1 MSEEA
6 RAPIEYSVAQHGDGW
21 RYDILNGPLGLYGF
35 RPTKPAAIDA
45 GREDMRLAR
54 LFS

>member
-6 RAPIEYSVAQHGDGW
+6 KPIEYSIAQHGDAW
-21 RYDILNGPLGLYGF
+21 RYDILNGPLGLFGY
-35 RPTKPAAIDA
+35 RPTKGAAIDA

-54 LFS
+54 LFF